1 MANVEPRRPTM
12 LLELSTPEAQD
23 LKQAIESSLRK
34 LLEEIAHADQ
44 RAYRDM
50 LKERYDRLEQLNR
63 RMDVS
68 VEGESVFA

>member
-1 MANVEPRRPTM
+1 M
-12 LLELSTPEAQD
+12 LLELSAPEAQD
-23 LKQAIESSLRK
+23 LKQSLESSLRK

-50 LKERYDRLEQLNR
+50 LRERYERLEQLSR
-63 RMDVS
+63 RLDVS

>member
-1 MANVEPRRPTM
+1 M
-12 LLELSTPEAQD
+12 LLELSTPEVGD
-23 LKQAIESSLRK
+23 LKQALEGSLRL

-50 LKERYDRLEQLNR
+50 LKERYERLEQLNR
-63 RMDVS
+63 RLEVS